1 MLRAAEV
8 RRRSIES
15 QQTQTAAGAGAKKKQ
30 SETHQSVLT
39 PTGTVS
45 VEPSD
50 HAKPVT
56 VKDSVKNATSTTT
69 TTATAVRPKSRVYTP
84 KAPAAADTHT
94 TAANNT
100 TTAATVSAPRP
111 KSRLY
116 TPKAPSDNTTG
127 AGPSVRQKSGAV
139 STAPH
144 TPRAPKTD
152 SATVGSRPNSLSPRS
167 PRTVEKEKPSLSD
180 TQRLKSSVKGD
191 AEIPSTVVSSTEGNR
206 VPGMVITAENPTVET
221 VVMTTVQDTL
231 ETAAVTTEQ
240 QHTLETAAMIT
251 TESIQED
258 IQTLPVS
265 NNDDNKTVESKQEI
279 ESTVVTEEDAVV
291 PVVVDGEVDM
301 SASVVLKEESRVAR
315 SDKESIAEY
324 SMDFEG
330 SSQIVE

>member
-15 QQTQTAAGAGAKKKQ
+15 QQTQNGAGTGAKKKQ

-56 VKDSVKNATSTTT
+56 VKDSVNDVTST
-69 TTATAVRPKSRVYTP
+69 TTATAVRPKSRLYAP

-100 TTAATVSAPRP
+100 TTTTVSAPRP

-127 AGPSVRQKSGAV
+127 TGPSVRPKSGAV
-139 STAPH
+139 PAAPH
-144 TPRAPKTD
+144 TPRAPNTG
-152 SATVGSRPNSLSPRS
+152 SAANSLSPRS
-167 PRTVEKEKPSLSD
+167 PRTAEKEKHSVSD
-180 TQRLKSSVKGD
+180 TPRVKSSVKV
-191 AEIPSTVVSSTEGNR
+191 ATEVTTTTSTTEGDR
-206 VPGMVITAENPTVET
+206 VPGMVITAENPTVEP

-258 IQTLPVS
+258 IQPPPVS
-265 NNDDNKTVESKQEI
+265 NNADNKTVESKQQI
-279 ESTVVTEEDAVV
+279 ESTVVTEEDVVV
-291 PVVVDGEVDM
+291 PVVVEGEV
-301 SASVVLKEESRVAR
+301 
-315 SDKESIAEY
+315 I
-324 SMDFEG
+324 
-330 SSQIVE
+330 

>member
-1 MLRAAEV
+1 M
-8 RRRSIES
+8 
-15 QQTQTAAGAGAKKKQ
+15 
-30 SETHQSVLT
+30 
-39 PTGTVS
+39 
-45 VEPSD
+45 
-50 HAKPVT
+50 
-56 VKDSVKNATSTTT
+56 
-69 TTATAVRPKSRVYTP
+69 
-84 KAPAAADTHT
+84 
-94 TAANNT
+94 
-100 TTAATVSAPRP
+100 
-111 KSRLY
+111 
-116 TPKAPSDNTTG
+116 
-127 AGPSVRQKSGAV
+127 

-180 TQRLKSSVKGD
+180 TPRVKSSVKGD
-191 AEIPSTVVSSTEGNR
+191 AEIPTTVVSSTEGDR

-240 QHTLETAAMIT
+240 HTLETAAMIT

-258 IQTLPVS
+258 IRTLPVS

-291 PVVVDGEVDM
+291 PVVVEGEVDM